1 MHDAPWCRRLVLL
14 ALVLPAASLA
24 PRYFVKTETF
34 AKPFP
39 VVKPHLD
46 AHKEWVRGLRADG
59 LSVTS
64 GHRVDGE
71 GKPGGGGMM
80 FFQAADYAAAS
91 DLVARDPLIANDCVD
106 WRLNEWIADVG
117 GIDLC

>member
-1 MHDAPWCRRLVLL
+1 
-14 ALVLPAASLA
+14 
-24 PRYFVKTETF
+24 
-34 AKPFP
+34 
-39 VVKPHLD
+39 
-46 AHKEWVRGLRADG
+46 VRGLRADG